1 MSAVRRVR
9 KREELNLDDFKKGV
23 FSFICPIFKGKVKTR
38 GLITLI
44 NKILNA
50 IRRLGD

>member
-1 MSAVRRVR
+1 MK
-9 KREELNLDDFKKGV
+9 KREELNLDDFRKGF

-38 GLITLI
+38 GLTTLM